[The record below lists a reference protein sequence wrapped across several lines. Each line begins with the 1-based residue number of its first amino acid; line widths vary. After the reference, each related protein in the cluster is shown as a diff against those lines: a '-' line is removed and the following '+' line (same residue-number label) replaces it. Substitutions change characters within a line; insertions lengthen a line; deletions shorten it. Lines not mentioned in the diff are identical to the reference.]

1 MSNEIRATLKTV
13 GGEVLATITLPRSAA
28 DIPLS
33 RYVSFLSEMRKFQ
46 LENANPMQIMS
57 QAVSEITGIPLSDIL
72 LSKVGEQWSQ
82 DKELDG
88 GIRSLYGWCVN
99 ALSNYKGQARNSE
112 NYTFEYKGEVYKI
125 PYLIAAEIA
134 GGMPTMNMPFSAGE
148 SIEAW
153 ETIRGFNQQIKDA
166 GDPKGERA
174 KRIGQ
179 LRESLAKEKDENGEK
194 AREIARLEAEID
206 VEGDPN
212 GNLMFAQYLRM
223 IAIIARK
230 EDEKLPTGD
239 ADRERWIQARMIH
252 LQEIDTKTGIDV
264 DFFLTGLSSQS
275 GRTHPVISS
284 LILPLFALS
293 ATIQSR
299 PQPKGKRTI
308 AQWRTKKKFKN
319 GSGGGRLFIP

>member
-13 GGEVLATITLPRSAA
+13 GGDVLATITLPQSGS

-46 LENANPMQIMS
+46 LENANPMQIMA
-57 QAVSEITGIPLSDIL
+57 QAVSEITGIALSDIL
-72 LSKVGEQWSQ
+72 LSKVGEQWAE
-82 DKELDG
+82 DRELDG

-99 ALSNYKGQARNSE
+99 ALSNYKGQSRNAE
-112 NYTFEYKGEVYKI
+112 NFTFDYKGETYKI
-125 PYLIAAEIA
+125 PYLIASEIA
-134 GGMPTMNMPFSAGE
+134 GGMQTMNMPFSAGE
-148 SIEAW
+148 AIEAW
-153 ETIRGFNQQIKDA
+153 ETIRGFSQQIKEA

-174 KRIGQ
+174 KRISQ
-179 LRESLAKEKDENGEK
+179 LRESIAKGKDENGEK
-194 AREIARLEAEID
+194 AREISRLESDID
-206 VEGDPN
+206 FDGDPN

-230 EDEKLPTGD
+230 EAEQLPIGD

-252 LQEIDTKTGIDV
+252 LQEIDTKTAIDV
-264 DFFLTGLSSQS
+264 DFFLTGLLSQS
-275 GRTHPVISS
+275 GKTHPVISS

-299 PQPKGKRTI
+299 PQPKGRRTI